1 MKKIIYIIAMAL
13 CLSACYFDSDA
24 QMTECESHRE
34 FVNIKVKNWSKTLS
48 VYRYE
53 YDGHKYIL
61 FGDAEGSN
69 GVVHDPDCPCHEQYV
84 NKGKNTQETSDY
96 PDWW

>member
-1 MKKIIYIIAMAL
+1 MKKVIYIIATAL
-13 CLSACYFDSDA
+13 LLASCCGTTY
-24 QMTECESHRE
+24 ESSYTDGNKE
-34 FVNIKVKNWSKTLS
+34 YMYIKLGTNSVKSLT

-61 FGDAEGSN
+61 FGDSEFNN
-69 GVVHDPDCPCHEQYV
+69 GVVHDPDCPCHTVEV
-84 NKGKNTQETSDY
+84 PSKTETSDY